1 MYPSPGI
8 GYSGARLDR
17 VRFLDT
23 TLRDGEQTP
32 GASLTPEKK
41 LRIAK
46 RLDELGVHIIEAG
59 SAVASEGEVKAI
71 QLIAKEK
78 LRAEVMSFAR
88 ALRTDIDAV
97 VKSEARSVHLVVPTS
112 PTHLKYKLRKGEA
125 EVIEMAVDTTQYAK
139 NHGLIVELSS
149 EDATRSEMRFLKE
162 VFSAGIEA
170 GADRL
175 CACDT
180 VGVLTPER
188 SREFYGELSRSFKV
202 PLSVHCHDDFGMA
215 VANSIAGL
223 QAGAL
228 EVHVTVNGVGERAG
242 NASLEEVVMALSSL
256 YGADV
261 SIDTKLLYGTSR
273 LVSRLMGLPLQP
285 NKAIVGDNAFT
296 HLSGIHAHGVAA
308 NPVTYEP
315 IPPELV
321 GATRRIAT
329 GKLSGTS
336 GIKSFLKELELRPTE
351 DQSKEIFQRVKALG
365 DRGKVLTDVDLYS
378 IAEMVMDLP
387 PLRPVKLEELTVMT
401 GNRITPTG
409 TVRIRVDGDL
419 VTEAA
424 TGIGPVDAA
433 INAIRKAMAQA
444 TDIILVG
451 YNVKAITG
459 GTDALV
465 EVSAVLQRGGTQVS
479 STGAH
484 GDIVMA
490 SVEALLGGMNVL
502 MASASRNRNN
512 NGNGGKKKE

>member
-1 MYPSPGI
+1 MEGQWGI
-8 GYSGARLDR
+8 ALSTSQLEST
-17 VRFLDT
+17 RFLDT

-46 RLDELGVHIIEAG
+46 RLDELGVHVIEAG
-59 SAVASEGEVKAI
+59 SAVASEGELRAI

-88 ALRTDIDAV
+88 SLKADIDAV
-97 VKSEARSVHLVVPTS
+97 LRSDAQSVHLVVPTS
-112 PTHLKYKLRKGEA
+112 PIHLKYKLKKSED
-125 EVIEMAVDTTQYAK
+125 EVIEMAMDATEYAK
-139 NHGLIVELSS
+139 DHGLIVELSS
-149 EDATRSEMRFLKE
+149 EDATRSEMGFLKK
-162 VFSAGIEA
+162 VFASGIEA

-188 SREFYGELSRSFKV
+188 SREFYGELSSSFKV
-202 PLSVHCHDDFGMA
+202 PVSVHCHNDFGMA

-223 QAGAL
+223 QAGARQ
-228 EVHVTVNGVGERAG
+228 VHATVNGVGERAG
-242 NASLEEVVMALSSL
+242 NASLEEIVMVLTSL
-256 YGADV
+256 YGV
-261 SIDTKLLYGTSR
+261 KTSIETKLLYSTSR
-273 LVSRLMGLPLQP
+273 LASRLMGLPLQP

-296 HLSGIHAHGVAA
+296 HLSGIHAHGVAS

-321 GATRRIAT
+321 GARRRFAA
-329 GKLSGTS
+329 GKLSGMH
-336 GIKSFLKELELRPTE
+336 GIRTFLEELELRPTE
-351 DQSKEIFQRVKALG
+351 EQSREIFQRVKALG

-378 IAEMVMDLP
+378 IAETVMGLP
-387 PLRPVKLEELTVMT
+387 PVRPVKLEELTVMT
-401 GNRITPTG
+401 GNRITPTA
-409 TVRIRVDGDL
+409 TVRIRVDGKL

-424 TGIGPVDAA
+424 TGVGPVDAG
-433 INAIRKAMAQA
+433 INAIRKAMAQTTA
-444 TDIILVG
+444 IQLVE

-465 EVSAVLQRGGTQVS
+465 EVSAILRRGGTQVS
-479 STGAH
+479 STGSH

-490 SVEALLGGMNVL
+490 SVEALLGGMNIL
-502 MASASRNRNN
+502 MASESRNKN
-512 NGNGGKKKE
+512 NGENKVAE